1 MSITV
6 KKFLSP
12 FLLLS
17 IIFAFYST
25 PLVANAAPGVCTYV
39 SGGLDSLINQAT
51 CLLTRVIPL
60 LVTAAVV
67 VFIYGIVT
75 YIRNAENAEKRKEG
89 NLFMLYGLIA
99 LFVMVSIWALV
110 GILGSTIGITNT
122 IVPALPT

>member
-17 IIFAFYST
+17 IMFAFYST
-25 PLVANAAPGVCTYV
+25 PLIASASSHNTCTYV

-67 VFIYGIVT
+67 VFVYGIVT

-89 NLFMLYGLIA
+89 NLFMMYGLIA

-110 GILGSTIGITNT
+110 GI
-122 IVPALPT
+122 